1 MTHDITVV
9 IPTIPPR
16 ANLLRRAL
24 RSVTQQTLPAAAV
37 VIEVDNDRTGAP
49 ATRHRGLCKVTT
61 EWAAFLDDDDVLDSD
76 HLATLRECAEQHHA
90 DYVWSRFRVGY
101 PNGSTIT
108 GPAPL
113 GPGSFAQWDD
123 AKPAQTTITTLVRTD
138 LAVKVGGFD
147 AFRDD
152 GREINGERFG
162 EDFDFTL
169 RMRAA
174 GAVFRHAPAVTWT
187 WMHHGYGIPGQP
199 GNTSGLPDRW

>member
-9 IPTIPPR
+9 IPSIPPR

-24 RSVTQQTLPAAAV
+24 RSVTQQTLPAAAI

-49 ATRHRGLCKVTT
+49 ATRHRGLCKVGT
-61 EWAAFLDDDDVLDSD
+61 EWTAFLDDDDVLDSD
-76 HLATLRECAEQHHA
+76 HLATLRECAEQHQA
-90 DYVWSRFRVGY
+90 DYVWSRFRLGY
-101 PNGSTIT
+101 PDGSTPA
-108 GPAPL
+108 GPSPL

-123 AKPAQTTITTLVRTD
+123 AAPAQTTITTLVRTE
-138 LAVKVGGFD
+138 LAVTVGGFD

-169 RMRAA
+169 RMRSA

-187 WMHHGYGIPGQP
+187 WMHHGYGIPGRS
-199 GNTSGLPDRW
+199 GNTSGRADRW